1 MAPIVHSPTSTKAER
16 LTAKLLE
23 QLHDDE
29 FQDAFFADLEQRVAS
44 FEQQYGLRSEDVG
57 RAINARQLVETH
69 EVCQRLLDY
78 KLLLRLGAR

>member
-1 MAPIVHSPTSTKAER
+1 MALIIQSPTTTEAER
-16 LTAKLLE
+16 RAAKLLE
-23 QLHDDE
+23 QLDDDE

-57 RAINARQLVETH
+57 QAINAGVLVESH
-69 EVCQRLLDY
+69 DVCQWLLDY